1 MEDLLVAYAPYV
13 AAVTALVVAA
23 EKIAKITPT
32 NADNKAIAYIY
43 KIFASIGIKVE
54 DNQGK

>member
-1 MEDLLVAYAPYV
+1 M

-43 KIFASIGIKVE
+43 KIFAIIGIKVE